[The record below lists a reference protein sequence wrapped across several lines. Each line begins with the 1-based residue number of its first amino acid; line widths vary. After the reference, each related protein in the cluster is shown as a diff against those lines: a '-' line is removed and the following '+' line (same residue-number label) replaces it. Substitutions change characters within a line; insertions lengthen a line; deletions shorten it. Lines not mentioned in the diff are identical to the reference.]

1 MVVGLFVDSAVGGLR
16 LGWLRLRLGWLR
28 LVLYVGS
35 ESDGLGCWLGCWLGG
50 RVGGLNLL
58 RLVLALGDGL
68 G

>member
-1 MVVGLFVDSAVGGLR
+1 MVVGLFVDVDSAVGG
-16 LGWLRLRLGWLR
+16 LRLGWLR

-35 ESDGLGCWLGCWLGG
+35 ESDGLGCWLGG

>member
-1 MVVGLFVDSAVGGLR
+1 MVVGLFVDVDSAVGG
-16 LGWLRLRLGWLR
+16 LRLGWLR

-50 RVGGLNLL
+50 WVGGLNLL